1 MKDLIVLTIED
12 SDAFAHAMQL
22 AIEEAGLAV
31 RLFRVQDGEEA
42 MHFLRHDGGFQS
54 SPKPDLI
61 FLDLNL
67 PRMTGF
73 DVLAEMRHD
82 VSLQGIPTVVL
93 TSSSAPSD
101 RARSMALGANEYIL
115 KPTDF
120 DRLLNAVTTTCQRYT
135 H

>member
-1 MKDLIVLTIED
+1 MKDFVVLTVED
-12 SDAFAHAMQL
+12 SDAFAHAMAL

-31 RLFRVQDGEEA
+31 QLFRVQDGEDA
-42 MHFLRHDGGFQS
+42 MHFLRHEPGFQN
-54 SPKPDLI
+54 SPKPGLI

-73 DVLAEMRHD
+73 DVLAEMKQDANLH
-82 VSLQGIPTVVL
+82 GIPIVVL

-101 RARSMALGANEYIL
+101 RARSAALGANDYIL

-120 DRLLNAVTTTCQRYT
+120 DRLLSAVTRTCQRYA
-135 H
+135 

>member
-1 MKDLIVLTIED
+1 VKDLVVLTVED
-12 SDAFAHAMQL
+12 SDAFAHAMEL

-42 MHFLRHDGGFQS
+42 MHFLRHEAGFHT
-54 SPKPDLI
+54 SPTPDLI

-73 DVLAEMRHD
+73 DVLAEMKHD
-82 VSLQGIPTVVL
+82 VNLEGIPTVVL

-101 RARSMALGANEYIL
+101 RARSMALGANDYIL

-120 DRLLNAVTTTCQRYT
+120 DRLLSTVTKTCQRYT